1 VTSPPQQPPRLRPP
15 HQLAGG
21 KGHQAPWRMTP
32 HSSQAAHHV
41 PGVPITGPLLA
52 SLPPQTQ
59 DERAR
64 PQFAG
69 PSTQLTV
76 AMSAKTKR
84 PTDLPLK
91 ANLGEKRK
99 VPAREPRPDR
109 RRRQVE
115 IDNVD
120 TELVSYLKVESLFQD
135 RTPKLAL
142 VLTGKGKRFL
152 EKFDTTDIT
161 WERRRVILVAAV
173 KCAMVIDADEDSLR
187 QMLKNPDQ
195 QDLIQKQHDFLTKG
209 KVGHSGPRF
218 FGLGRDSTIPS

>member
-1 VTSPPQQPPRLRPP
+1 
-15 HQLAGG
+15 
-21 KGHQAPWRMTP
+21 
-32 HSSQAAHHV
+32 
-41 PGVPITGPLLA
+41 
-52 SLPPQTQ
+52 
-59 DERAR
+59 
-64 PQFAG
+64 
-69 PSTQLTV
+69 
-76 AMSAKTKR
+76 MSAKTKR